1 MIRIPWKR
9 TKIHCHKRGGH
20 GTHEYSYML
29 QQSCNPTLIQVAQ
42 LVGNEKF
49 YQYFEAYGYTS
60 KTGIDLPAEASP
72 IFHNYSGFNSVE
84 LATYSFGQTFKI
96 TPIQQIT
103 AVSTVANGGY
113 LLTPH
118 VVSRIT
124 DNDGNVVY
132 SADETPKRQVVSSG
146 SARRLRKYLRKV
158 FPETEALKTRMFRG
172 IKLQLR
178 PVLQSFVT
186 CLTKTEILICE

>member
-1 MIRIPWKR
+1 MAFEENIITPNTVFTCYDPYSVEG

-20 GTHEYSYML
+20 GTHEYRYML

-60 KTGIDLPAEASP
+60 TTGIDLPAEASP
-72 IFHNYSGFNSVE
+72 IFHNYSGFNAVE

-124 DNDGNVVY
+124 TMREMLFTARMKPR
-132 SADETPKRQVVSSG
+132 SA
-146 SARRLRKYLRKV
+146 
-158 FPETEALKTRMFRG
+158 
-172 IKLQLR
+172 KL
-178 PVLQSFVT
+178 
-186 CLTKTEILICE
+186 